1 MTGSITN
8 PKKHPHETLANTGG
22 CGSGRNRHLPK
33 CLPWSLFAPE
43 NGVSGALFILL
54 SPWEMVDFQ
63 RFAGHQPLKSHF
75 SKEELHMNHLK
86 CVFSAVLAGTMPA
99 GMMVFGTSAAG
110 FPDADK
116 IERTEAVN
124 TPTALNVLT
133 GKDGGT
139 FYPNGFIP
147 WRYELDEDTAICST
161 KFSGKEADGVLSFT
175 SSYDGDKDEYTY
187 SLGKSTF
194 ATSGNYTDLFQQIV
208 RTFLL
213 FPV

>member
-1 MTGSITN
+1 
-8 PKKHPHETLANTGG
+8 
-22 CGSGRNRHLPK
+22 
-33 CLPWSLFAPE
+33 
-43 NGVSGALFILL
+43 
-54 SPWEMVDFQ
+54 
-63 RFAGHQPLKSHF
+63 
-75 SKEELHMNHLK
+75 MNHLK
-86 CVFSAVLAGTMPA
+86 CVFGAVLAGTMPA

-124 TPTALNVLT
+124 TPIALNVLT
-133 GKDGGT
+133 GKDG
-139 FYPNGFIP
+139 
-147 WRYELDEDTAICST
+147 
-161 KFSGKEADGVLSFT
+161 GKEADGVLSFT